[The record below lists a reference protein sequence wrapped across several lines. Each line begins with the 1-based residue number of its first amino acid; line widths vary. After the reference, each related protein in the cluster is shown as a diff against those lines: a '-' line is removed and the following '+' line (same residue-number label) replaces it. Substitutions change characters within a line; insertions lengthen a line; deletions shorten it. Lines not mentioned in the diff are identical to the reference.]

1 MSTPELIGLILQGGA
16 VVVLFLWVLD
26 LRDQRKQERSER
38 LENNALMRD
47 MTQAVGGLTDSIDA
61 LLEGRPPRPP
71 RTRR

>member
-61 LLEGRPPRPP
+61 LFEGRPPRPP

>member
-26 LRDQRKQERSER
+26 LRDQRKQERNER